1 MPTLGFAGGSNQMD
15 ARRTTRSR
23 GNSVGSNQGEGARF
37 PPPARGRGR
46 GPRGRARGRGDENPP
61 QAAQAPPADQGAPN
75 WELRFAEM
83 QARIEEQDLEIQ
95 RLRQQ
100 GAPAVPVPVVP
111 VAPAPAAQAEMV
123 VAAHRLE
130 PLYERFRKQA
140 PPVFLGGP
148 DVSKAEQWL
157 TVITRILNF
166 MGVTGNDRVVCATFQ
181 FQEDALVWWDMVSQI
196 HDVTTMTWERFQELF
211 NAKYY
216 NEAVRS
222 AKRKE
227 FVHLTQRENM
237 SVTEYTTQ
245 FDRLARLASG
255 IVPTDFSRK
264 EKYLDG
270 LHPKIR
276 HDLMITT
283 DDSTTYAQMV
293 EKALRAE
300 GAVGC
305 MSESASTPISG
316 GAPTPPASGFSRGSS
331 GSAIDQRKRAPTA
344 SGGSSQNKRF
354 RGNQNRGSRPG
365 GNETRFSYPECP
377 TCKRHHRGECKGQG
391 CFHCGMPGHFKRECP
406 QLRPEAPR
414 APAVPTPARVFAITQ
429 ADADAS
435 PSVVTG
441 KGKAVADGP

>member
-1 MPTLGFAGGSNQMD
+1 
-15 ARRTTRSR
+15 
-23 GNSVGSNQGEGARF
+23 
-37 PPPARGRGR
+37 
-46 GPRGRARGRGDENPP
+46 
-61 QAAQAPPADQGAPN
+61 
-75 WELRFAEM
+75 
-83 QARIEEQDLEIQ
+83 
-95 RLRQQ
+95 
-100 GAPAVPVPVVP
+100 
-111 VAPAPAAQAEMV
+111 
-123 VAAHRLE
+123 
-130 PLYERFRKQA
+130 
-140 PPVFLGGP
+140 
-148 DVSKAEQWL
+148 
-157 TVITRILNF
+157 

-270 LHPKIR
+270 LNPKIR

-305 MSESASTPISG
+305 MSDSASTPVGG

-354 RGNQNRGSRPG
+354 RGNQNRGSRLVV
-365 GNETRFSYPECP
+365 
-377 TCKRHHRGECKGQG
+377 
-391 CFHCGMPGHFKRECP
+391 M
-406 QLRPEAPR
+406 RPDS
-414 APAVPTPARVFAITQ
+414 PTPSALAARGIIGESARGR
-429 ADADAS
+429 DAFIVACPGTS
-435 PSVVTG
+435 RGNVPSSGQRHRELQRYPLQPGCSLSRRLMQMPAHQLLQV
-441 KGKAVADGP
+441 KARL